1 MTRRMMMR
9 VLCSAVAA
17 CLIALPA
24 VAQQRPQ
31 AELPTSAKV
40 LKDIEYANV
49 DGVSVKLDLYLP
61 SEPKPQASSP
71 KPPLLV
77 WIHGG
82 GWRYGDKADC
92 PLRWL
97 VGKGYAVASI
107 NYRLS
112 DVATFPAGV
121 HDCKG
126 AIRWLR
132 AHADEY
138 GYDAKR
144 IGISG
149 GSAGGHL
156 VALLGATSD
165 VKELEGDVAGHTD
178 QSSRVQAVVDF
189 FGPTDFPKLAEQGH
203 PEFTTSLVALWLG
216 TPISRRGNAVA
227 KLASPIYHV
236 TPDDAP
242 VLIIQGTKDDLVMT
256 EQSTTFHEAC
266 KKAGVDSTIEIIEGA
281 GHGGA
286 PFFDAERR
294 GMIEVFFARHIRPA
308 QQRDK

>member
-1 MTRRMMMR
+1 MTRRSMMQGVCGWM
-9 VLCSAVAA
+9 AA
-17 CLIALPA
+17 CLITVTVVGAEPA
-24 VAQQRPQ
+24 AD
-31 AELPTSAKV
+31 AKV

-61 SEPKPQASSP
+61 SGPKPQASGL

-82 GWRYGDKADC
+82 GWRQGDKADC

-97 VGKGYAVASI
+97 VGRGYAVASI

-156 VALLGATSD
+156 VALLGATGD

-189 FGPTDFPKLAEQGH
+189 FGPTDFPKLAEQKH

-216 TPISRRGNAVA
+216 DPISGKGKAAA

-242 VLIIQGTKDDLVMT
+242 VLIIQGTKDPLVMT
-256 EQSTTFHEAC
+256 EQSTTYYDAC
-266 KKAGVDSTIEIIEGA
+266 KTAGVDATIEIIEGG
-281 GHGGA
+281 GHGGP
-286 PFFDAERR
+286 PFFDEQRR